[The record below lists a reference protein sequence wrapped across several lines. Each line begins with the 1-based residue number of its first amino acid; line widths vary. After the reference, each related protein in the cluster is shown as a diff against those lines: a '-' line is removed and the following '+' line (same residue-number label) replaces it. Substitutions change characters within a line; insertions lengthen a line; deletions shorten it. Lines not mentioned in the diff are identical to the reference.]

1 VIRKMKFWKVTM
13 KRSVK
18 LSRTYFVLGIMFTI
32 YGIVLSNLMTIIP
45 TIIPPDVATPSPI
58 DLASNFPFLSVAL
71 LSMSGVFFSLPVVML
86 FVYDKNSGVLEYLL
100 STGLDQIDIFKGYV
114 KASLVLAVYLLSFAV
129 ILNTAVGA
137 LLGISLNLLMI
148 IAVLTVAI
156 GVSEVFL
163 VTVCMVAFSSLQ
175 KTPMGANQ
183 PVGVII
189 GIIPMFPAL
198 LLPIIFPSHAITI
211 DLSVAAVTI
220 VASLALLLSVGR
232 LILREK
238 LLP

>member
-1 VIRKMKFWKVTM
+1 MKFWKVTM
-13 KRSVK
+13 KRSVR
-18 LSRTYFVLGIMFTI
+18 LSRSYFVLGIMFTI
-32 YGIVLSNLMTIIP
+32 YGIVLSNIMTIL
-45 TIIPPDVATPSPI
+45 PPDAATPSPI
-58 DLASNFPFLSVAL
+58 DLANNFPFLSVAL
-71 LSMSGVFFSLPVVML
+71 LSMSSVFFSLPVVML

-114 KASLVLAVYLLSFAV
+114 KASLVLAAYLLLFAV
-129 ILNTAVGA
+129 ILNTAVGTF
-137 LLGISLNLLMI
+137 LGTSLNLLMI
-148 IAVLTVAI
+148 IAILTVAI
-156 GVSEVFL
+156 GISEVFL

-189 GIIPMFPAL
+189 GVIPMFPAL
-198 LLPIIFPSHAITI
+198 ILPIIFPSHAITI
-211 DLSVAAVTI
+211 DLSVAAITI